1 MPDDILTSRES
12 NVVASYWRQYDATDD
27 AETRAIL
34 RQLIEKTYVAAAYRR
49 LTADLKQFHAQRRE
63 DDKQAE
69 RKRG

>member
-1 MPDDILTSRES
+1 MPDDILTSREH
-12 NVVASYWRQYDATDD
+12 NLVASYWRQYDATDD
-27 AETRAIL
+27 SEIRAVL
-34 RQLIEKTYVAAAYRR
+34 RQLIGKTYAVAAYRR